1 MENYHDN
8 VMIHENADYRG
19 LENISSI
26 ENTENIILETLLLLG
41 LSLSGVALIVVIGYS
56 IYRIRR
62 LRIYKKM
69 EFVEKLGE
77 LEHNKS
83 EEEEDKEEIE
93 LKLIKKKESEV
104 YVTDRIEDSG
114 IGGEEGDDEGR
125 ENDERDR

>member
-1 MENYHDN
+1 MENYHEN
-8 VMIHENADYRG
+8 VMINENSEYNG

-26 ENTENIILETLLLLG
+26 ENTENIVLETLLLLG
-41 LSLSGVALIVVIGYS
+41 LSLSGVALIVVIGYF

-83 EEEEDKEEIE
+83 KEENKEEIE
-93 LKLIKKKESEV
+93 LKLLKKKDSEV
-104 YVTDRIEDSG
+104 YETDRIEDSG
-114 IGGEEGDDEGR
+114 IRGEEGDGEGG
-125 ENDERDR
+125 EDDERDR

>member
-1 MENYHDN
+1 MENYHEN
-8 VMIHENADYRG
+8 VMINENSEYNG

-26 ENTENIILETLLLLG
+26 ENTENIVLETLLLLG
-41 LSLSGVALIVVIGYS
+41 LSLSGVALIVVIGYF

-83 EEEEDKEEIE
+83 KKEDKEEIE
-93 LKLIKKKESEV
+93 LKLLKKKDSEV
-104 YVTDRIEDSG
+104 YETDRIEDSG
-114 IGGEEGDDEGR
+114 IRGEEGDGEGG
-125 ENDERDR
+125 EDDERDR

>member
-8 VMIHENADYRG
+8 VMIHENVDYRG

-83 EEEEDKEEIE
+83 EEEDKEEIE

-104 YVTDRIEDSG
+104 YVTDRIKDSG

>member
-8 VMIHENADYRG
+8 VMIYENTDYSE

-26 ENTENIILETLLLLG
+26 ENTENILFETLLLLG

-69 EFVEKLGE
+69 EFVEKMGE

-83 EEEEDKEEIE
+83 KEDEEIE
-93 LKLIKKKESEV
+93 LKLLKKKESEV

-114 IGGEEGDDEGR
+114 IGGEEGDGEGG
-125 ENDERDR
+125 EDDERDR

>member
-8 VMIHENADYRG
+8 VMIHENTDYRG

-62 LRIYKKM
+62 LRTYKKM